1 MKDSSGSYS
10 NSTQIA
16 KKLNNFFANVGP
28 SLANK
33 ISQITYKEFL
43 IGHYAKCFYLIPT
56 SPTEVANLVH
66 SLNNSKCEG
75 FDGLCISPIKDTI
88 HLIAAPLTHIC
99 DLSFS
104 QGVFPDKLK
113 TAKIF
118 PIFKCDDSSLFS
130 NYRPI
135 SILPCL
141 SKVFEKLF
149 YFRLSAFL
157 EKFDILSPHQYGFR
171 PHHSTTMAIL
181 EFVNNIYEGFESN
194 EYTIGIF
201 LDLKK
206 AFDTVNHQILID
218 KLNFYG
224 IRGIPLA
231 WLTSYLDNRQ

>member
-1 MKDSSGSYS
+1 M
-10 NSTQIA
+10 
-16 KKLNNFFANVGP
+16 
-28 SLANK
+28 
-33 ISQITYKEFL
+33 
-43 IGHYAKCFYLIPT
+43 
-56 SPTEVANLVH
+56 
-66 SLNNSKCEG
+66 
-75 FDGLCISPIKDTI
+75 
-88 HLIAAPLTHIC
+88 
-99 DLSFS
+99 SFS
-104 QGVFPDKLK
+104 QGVFPDKLN
-113 TAKIF
+113 TAKIL

-157 EKFDILSPHQYGFR
+157 EKIDILSHRQYGFR

-194 EYTIGIF
+194 ECTIGIF

-224 IRGIPLA
+224 IHSIPLA
-231 WLTSYLDNRQ
+231 WHWTKKRIY

>member
-1 MKDSSGSYS
+1 MR
-10 NSTQIA
+10 
-16 KKLNNFFANVGP
+16 V
-28 SLANK
+28 
-33 ISQITYKEFL
+33 
-43 IGHYAKCFYLIPT
+43 
-56 SPTEVANLVH
+56 
-66 SLNNSKCEG
+66 
-75 FDGLCISPIKDTI
+75 FDGLCISPIKDSI
-88 HLIAAPLTHIC
+88 DLIAAPLTHIC
-99 DLSFS
+99 NLSFS

-113 TAKIF
+113 TAKIL

-157 EKFDILSPHQYGFR
+157 EKFDILSHHQYGFR

-201 LDLKK
+201 LDLK
-206 AFDTVNHQILID
+206 
-218 KLNFYG
+218 
-224 IRGIPLA
+224 
-231 WLTSYLDNRQ
+231 

>member
-10 NSTQIA
+10 NPTQIA
-16 KKLNNFFANVGP
+16 TKFNNFFANVGP

-33 ISQITYKEFL
+33 ISPTQITYREFL
-43 IGHYAKCFYLIPT
+43 IGHYAKCFYLNPT
-56 SPTEVANLVH
+56 SPTEVANIVH
-66 SLNNSKCEG
+66 SLKNSKCEG

-88 HLIAAPLTHIC
+88 DLIAAPLTHIC
-99 DLSFS
+99 NLSFS

-113 TAKIF
+113 TAKIL

-157 EKFDILSPHQYGFR
+157 EKFDILSHHQYGFR

-181 EFVNNIYEGFESN
+181 EFVNNIY
-194 EYTIGIF
+194 I
-201 LDLKK
+201 
-206 AFDTVNHQILID
+206 
-218 KLNFYG
+218 
-224 IRGIPLA
+224 
-231 WLTSYLDNRQ
+231 